1 MYISATQLVSTIG
14 RDTSIDDAFGIVA
27 SDPARYGT
35 GVPLLVDNYSEI
47 VFLSIEGELVVDRRD
62 EVLDFRSGEISIV
75 NSGDDEMWIDAK
87 IYAQKSARREAVLT
101 LAFIVAISYLI
112 VVFNWLIS
120 RFAVRLSGALNTLA
134 RSVEERDAYTRMHSK
149 NVAGYAES
157 VARHMSLSK
166 QDQLVIRIA
175 GELHDIGMIGVPQ
188 DILGKSDK
196 LSTLEH
202 DLMKRHADE
211 GASILHHL
219 IDFDAVI
226 QAARYHHEQFDGSG
240 YPEGRKGV
248 DIPRTARLIAICD
261 VWDAL
266 TTDRPYRDAF
276 EIGEARS
283 ILMKGS
289 GTQFDPEI
297 LLSFVDSV
305 IEKK

>member
-1 MYISATQLVSTIG
+1 MCHYIVVLCVFRSLVPFYDYLSAG
-14 RDTSIDDAFGIVA
+14 GG
-27 SDPARYGT
+27 SDP
-35 GVPLLVDNYSEI
+35 EC
-47 VFLSIEGELVVDRRD
+47 FGEV
-62 EVLDFRSGEISIV
+62 G
-75 NSGDDEMWIDAK
+75 
-87 IYAQKSARREAVLT
+87 
-101 LAFIVAISYLI
+101 
-112 VVFNWLIS
+112 
-120 RFAVRLSGALNTLA
+120 
-134 RSVEERDAYTRMHSK
+134 
-149 NVAGYAES
+149 
-157 VARHMSLSK
+157 
-166 QDQLVIRIA
+166 IRIA